1 MAGLARDEDTEF
13 SGPET
18 HRRVL
23 PWVIGAAIAAVV
35 AVGGIL
41 TALLATGVL

>member
-1 MAGLARDEDTEF
+1 
-13 SGPET
+13 
-18 HRRVL
+18 
-23 PWVIGAAIAAVV
+23 VIGAAIAAVV

>member
-1 MAGLARDEDTEF
+1 VR
-13 SGPET
+13 
-18 HRRVL
+18 
-23 PWVIGAAIAAVV
+23 PWVIGAAIALVV